1 MFSGLDLYTRRY
13 IQIVFMCMLGQ
24 TIYLYTNIPH
34 NSWIVISVCT
44 VYSGF
49 NAGTVIKRAYH
60 RLIGTIAGVSLVVII
75 WHFIHL
81 DYRLLIIFTTLVISV
96 MVFCITL
103 PYNRFIIISTVFSD
117 ITMEWSNSSS
127 FSVYYYVMDRLICI
141 AIVFSLCIIAEYFWF
156 GRANL
161 SYLNYKQTQ
170 KNLLKDLNKLY
181 ELSQSTCKNGMI
193 FKLINGGLAE
203 VEKLKSIAADVKFE
217 GRSFAKQ
224 EKLDQG
230 ISRVVTLQRNIV
242 SLNYLITSNG
252 EAATIQQLKTNIE
265 IELRELTSSV
275 NKPAETYKVG

>member
-1 MFSGLDLYTRRY
+1 MFSSLDLYTRRY

-24 TIYLYTNIPH
+24 TIYLYSNIPH
-34 NSWIVISVCT
+34 NIWIVISVCT

-49 NAGTVIKRAYH
+49 NAGTVIKRAYY
-60 RLIGTIAGVSLVVII
+60 RLVGSIAGVSLVVIV
-75 WHFIHL
+75 WHLIHL
-81 DYRLLIIFTTLVISV
+81 DYRLLIILTILLIGV

-127 FSVYYYVMDRLICI
+127 FSIYYYVMDRLICI
-141 AIVFSLCIIAEYFWF
+141 AIVFSLCIMIEYFWF

-170 KNLLKDLNKLY
+170 KNLLKELNLLY
-181 ELSQSTCKNGMI
+181 QLSQSTCNNGKI
-193 FKLINGGLAE
+193 FKLINAVLTE

-217 GRSFAKQ
+217 GRNFTKQ
-224 EKLDQG
+224 QELDRG
-230 ISRVVTLQRNIV
+230 VVRIVTLQRSII
-242 SLNYLITSNG
+242 SLNYLITNNG
-252 EAATIQQLKTNIE
+252 ETTTIQQLKTNIE
-265 IELRELTSSV
+265 IELRELTNSV